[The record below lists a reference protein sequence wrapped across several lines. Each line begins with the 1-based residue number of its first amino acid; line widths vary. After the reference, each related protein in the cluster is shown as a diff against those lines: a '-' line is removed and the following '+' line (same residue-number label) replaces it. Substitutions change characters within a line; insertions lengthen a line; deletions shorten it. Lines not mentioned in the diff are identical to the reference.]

1 MKSYL
6 FSIELLISLMV
17 VSCTEDNSTGT
28 SKDELVNTVSN
39 GTWRISYFFDSDT
52 DETTNFSGYSFT
64 FGASDLLTATNVTN
78 TYTGSWNISD
88 SSSDDDS
95 PDDLDFNIIFTNPD
109 NFEELSEDWEVLSS
123 TSVKI
128 ELRHVSGGDGSTDY
142 LTFEKN

>member
-1 MKSYL
+1 
-6 FSIELLISLMV
+6 MV

-39 GTWRISYFFDSDT
+39 GTWRITYFFDSDT